1 MIPTSTTQPIRRT
14 GLQEVRNRL
23 DYLTQLAEQ
32 PTVRP
37 VILALL
43 TTPQG
48 LALAG
53 ILAALPVLCD
63 EIERLRDE
71 IERLRDERTAHHNL
85 TAAALATL
93 AADRDGE
100 PDPLY
105 YVRDELSAQRGEA
118 P

>member
-23 DYLTQLAEQ
+23 DYLTQFAEQ

-48 LALAG
+48 LALAA
-53 ILAALPVLCD
+53 ILSALPVLC
-63 EIERLRDE
+63 DE